1 MWNCGTT
8 VEIKTRV
15 FLPLAQWFQDHS
27 LVFHFWCFYS
37 HWYEP
42 KVYVPHAHTSTHKSR
57 NVNFFSAS
65 NRKWPVSPWL
75 KSVQC
80 TQINVSA
87 SGGADWQP
95 PYKRPT
101 PKKYRFRSKSTW
113 RYQQSILRLYRFSR
127 RMKQC
132 KWPQKS
138 QAISVMTP
146 RHATGSEYLYSR
158 LQPWAVGL
166 GPISAF
172 LETFRTFL
180 ILVLRGMHGI
190 ICIINFNDLFCRK
203 MREWFSDSE
212 RNEAGKLKQVWA
224 AVHHAVFARF
234 LQWLAA
240 LHDKWEKSVNC
251 GRTRV
256 FCLGNSPI
264 PNRTYSNTKHRFWYW
279 TSIRW
284 RDREIIGSN
293 M

>member
-1 MWNCGTT
+1 MAIQPVGYADMFFFFNACGTT
-8 VEIKTRV
+8 VEIKNTGG
-15 FLPLAQWFQDHS
+15 LGPLRSGFKTIHS
-27 LVFHFWCFYS
+27 FFIFDAFIRIGTNRRCTCLT
-37 HWYEP
+37 
-42 KVYVPHAHTSTHKSR
+42 HTSTHKSR

-65 NRKWPVSPWL
+65 KVTLSPWL

-80 TQINVSA
+80 TEINVSA
-87 SGGADWQP
+87 SGGADWPP

-132 KWPQKS
+132 VCDRRSHRPSLSW
-138 QAISVMTP
+138 
-146 RHATGSEYLYSR
+146 RHVTGSEYLYSR

-180 ILVLRGMHGI
+180 ILVLRGMVWYVLST
-190 ICIINFNDLFCRK
+190 FFDLFCRK

-212 RNEAGKLKQVWA
+212 RNEAGKLKPVWA

-264 PNRTYSNTKHRFWYW
+264 PNRAYSNYEKHD
-279 TSIRW
+279 SI
-284 RDREIIGSN
+284 
-293 M
+293 